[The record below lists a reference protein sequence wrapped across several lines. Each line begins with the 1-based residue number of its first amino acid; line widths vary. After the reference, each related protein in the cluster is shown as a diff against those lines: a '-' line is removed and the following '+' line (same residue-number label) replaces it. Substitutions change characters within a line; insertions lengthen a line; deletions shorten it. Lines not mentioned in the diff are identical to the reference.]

1 MVVDIK
7 SFSSLKNLSLKD
19 VSMEGDQG
27 CWKRLIKRCLGL
39 VRLTLQNIRMTD
51 ADMTD
56 ILSANSFHYL
66 EELNISSTG
75 TINLTEES
83 VYKLIEKCPRLRKIG
98 GICCWSTRDIVTLLE
113 QLSCNHHFKIK
124 MDDRE

>member
-1 MVVDIK
+1 
-7 SFSSLKNLSLKD
+7 
-19 VSMEGDQG
+19 
-27 CWKRLIKRCLGL
+27 
-39 VRLTLQNIRMTD
+39 MTD

-56 ILSANSFHYL
+56 ILSANSFPNL

-83 VYKLIEKCPRLRKIG
+83 VFKLIDKCPRYDSVVFTLHIDILPLRLRKIG
-98 GICCWSTRDIVTLLE
+98 GICCWSARDIVTLLE
-113 QLSCNHHFKIK
+113 QLSCQHHFKIK